1 MTKNDNQID
10 ENAQKSLE
18 ENNLVDTEEKQ
29 DNPVAQELND
39 ENKQTVVLTAP
50 AALSNDE
57 FKYLFLNDFIENNH
71 DYYNEVLDTC
81 LEDDPKLKDNPQE
94 LTDAAYGLLIGF
106 YCDNVASEFLEEKVD
121 DAYKSLLKICY
132 FKDDDYVYM
141 AALAQQNENSAS
153 FIPHI
158 HNRLAEV
165 NVLQPLLGLG
175 KTIAEARD
183 YATNPEKDV
192 NNYNTAKI
200 LEQFNQFE
208 PDLSAENKAKINYIA
223 SKMYYRMRMEKADF
237 GPAKDME
244 LNCLRKALTYSSDYK
259 LISYCQGRLSD
270 PNDKIV
276 LRAYKHALSS
286 AKDKSEKCQINLAL
300 ADIYT
305 SRATRIG
312 FMTQN
317 SDKKISGEKA
327 LHHLMDA
334 YRYSPK
340 DTRIHVLKRIAEMQ
354 RNLGRKEDWKNTKTV
369 IALKFLKG
377 EERCMALSSIAD
389 KTHDLSYYHKA
400 LTEAKKAKISAVSK
414 ARIQEIVYGK
424 LLNRLPEGEEKA
436 DVAKKLEH
444 VKKISLAD
452 MRKLYSLKNDKSK

>member
-1 MTKNDNQID
+1 M
-10 ENAQKSLE
+10 SL
-18 ENNLVDTEEKQ
+18 
-29 DNPVAQELND
+29 
-39 ENKQTVVLTAP
+39 
-50 AALSNDE
+50 SIC
-57 FKYLFLNDFIENNH
+57 FLNDFIENNH

>member
-1 MTKNDNQID
+1 MTKNDKETD
-10 ENAQKSLE
+10 ENKQINLKE
-18 ENNLVDTEEKQ
+18 ENLVDMEEKQ
-29 DNPVAQELND
+29 EDAIVQEQND

-50 AALSNDE
+50 EALSNDE
-57 FKYLFLNDFIENNH
+57 FKNLFLKEIAEKDAE
-71 DYYNEVLDTC
+71 YYNDVLEAC
-81 LEDDPKLKDNPQE
+81 IEDNPKLKNNQKE
-94 LTDAAYGLLIGF
+94 LKDTAYDVLIGF
-106 YCDNVASEFLEEKVD
+106 YCDEVASDFLEEKIE
-121 DAYKSLLKICY
+121 DAYKSLLDVCY
-132 FKDDDYVYM
+132 FSDEDFVYM
-141 AALAQQNENSAS
+141 ATLAQQNGTSVSSISYIYE
-153 FIPHI
+153 
-158 HNRLAEV
+158 RLA
-165 NVLQPLLGLG
+165 NVEALQPLLGLG

-200 LEQFNQFE
+200 LEQLNQFE

-223 SKMYYRMRMEKADF
+223 SKMYYRMRVEKADF

-259 LISYCQGRLSD
+259 LISYCQGRLFD

-286 AKDKSEKCQINLAL
+286 SKDRGEKAQINLAL

-305 SRATRIG
+305 SRATKIG
-312 FMTQN
+312 FLTQN

-327 LHHLMDA
+327 LHHLTDA

-340 DTRIHVLKRIAEMQ
+340 DSCIHILKRIAEMQ

-389 KTHDLSYYHKA
+389 KTNDLSYYHKA
-400 LTEAKKAKISAVSK
+400 IAESKKAKIPAISK
-414 ARIQEIVYGK
+414 VRIQEIVYGK
-424 LLNRLPEGEEKA
+424 LLNRLPEGEERA

-444 VKKISLAD
+444 VKKQSSAD
-452 MRKLYSLKNDKSK
+452 MRKLFFIKKGKSK